1 MGHMTTVEN
10 FTTKR
15 FGAVRPSSAPP
26 HTLTET
32 GDALEAL
39 LRPARTLARGEHLFH
54 AAERASALY
63 YIESGSVEIYAVT
76 AGGGEQ
82 VVGFHFAGDLVG
94 LDALGASHHA
104 CSAMALENTSAR
116 ALPVSVL
123 GERFLRDPILQH
135 RFFRLASQRIAQLQ
149 EQMLV
154 LGKKSA
160 PERLATFL
168 LDLLAR
174 QRLRGERGGELH
186 LSMSRY
192 AIGCYLGLAHETVSR
207 LLQQFRDDGLIA
219 VCGRHVHI
227 LDHDGLRELAGVS
240 AAAGWLDRGHA

>member
-1 MGHMTTVEN
+1 MGHLSTVEN
-10 FTTKR
+10 FSVKR
-15 FGAVRPSSAPP
+15 FGTVRPSTPP
-26 HTLTET
+26 SLAET
-32 GDALEAL
+32 GDDLEAL
-39 LRPARTLARGEHLFH
+39 LRPARAVARGEHLFR

-76 AGGGEQ
+76 ADGGEQ

-104 CSAMALENTSAR
+104 CSAMALENTTIR
-116 ALPVSVL
+116 ALPVGAL
-123 GERFLRDPILQH
+123 GERFQRNPILQH
-135 RFFRLASQRIAQLQ
+135 RFFRLTSQRIAQLQ

-174 QRLRGERGGELH
+174 QQARGERDGELR

-207 LLQQFRDDGLIA
+207 LLQQFRDDGLVT
-219 VCGRHVHI
+219 VCGRRVHI
-227 LDHDGLRELAGVS
+227 LDQDGLRELAGVS
-240 AAAGWLDRGHA
+240 AAEWMGRGHA